1 MVKHYT
7 PTTLV
12 LNMPVHYVAED
23 GGEILIGHF
32 AYFDEDGA
40 PYVWSSGGTSYTRT
54 NSFDAKLDHANQVI
68 KCSFVAPLSSD
79 TEAVHRTNSV
89 LEKYYSKKK

>member
-12 LNMPVHYVAED
+12 LNMPVHYVEED
-23 GGEILIGHF
+23 GDEILVGHF
-32 AYFDEDGA
+32 AYFDKDGF

-54 NSFDAKLDHANQVI
+54 NSFSGKLDQANQVI

-79 TEAVHRTNSV
+79 TEAVRRTNLV
-89 LEKYYSKKK
+89 LEKYYGKKK